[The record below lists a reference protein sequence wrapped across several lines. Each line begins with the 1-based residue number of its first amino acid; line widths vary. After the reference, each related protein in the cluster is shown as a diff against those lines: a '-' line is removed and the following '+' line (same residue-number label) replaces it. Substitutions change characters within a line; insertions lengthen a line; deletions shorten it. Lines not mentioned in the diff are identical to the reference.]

1 MRSVLEFAEAFALC
15 MIIGVVVLL
24 GAATLIHAV
33 SDNPEYRADLT
44 RPPAALLCPDVS
56 GHCKAGQ

>member
-1 MRSVLEFAEAFALC
+1 VRSVLEFAEAFALC

-33 SDNPEYRADLT
+33 FDKPEYRFDLT
-44 RPPAALLCPDVS
+44 QPPNALLCPDNA